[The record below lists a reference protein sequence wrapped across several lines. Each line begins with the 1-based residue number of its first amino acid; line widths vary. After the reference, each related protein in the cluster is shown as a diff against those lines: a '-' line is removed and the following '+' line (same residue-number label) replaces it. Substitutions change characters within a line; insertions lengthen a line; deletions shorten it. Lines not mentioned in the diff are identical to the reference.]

1 MEIQHLFH
9 IAPNVFVAGVLA
21 AVTQIASAAPIEY
34 RLSGTFGDD
43 ASSPPLEA
51 SQYPVPV
58 GTPIDITFTYDSSK
72 PDTVHFV
79 NPAFSNLQGTVGN
92 HHFSS
97 SQGYLNWAFMAATF
111 GTQPSTGNPSTD
123 LQGFT
128 ANGLTLTAFNQGFSG
143 IRNTGI
149 PPIVY
154 GPTLGFLY
162 FTSTTDGT
170 QHAYSIDGE
179 LLETVPVPSAAFLF
193 GSGLLGVASIARK
206 RKSI

>member
-34 RLSGTFGDD
+34 RLSGKLGDD
-43 ASSPPLEA
+43 ASSPPLDA

-58 GTPIDITFTYDSSK
+58 GTPINITFTYDPSK
-72 PDTVHFV
+72 PDTVNFV
-79 NPAFSNLQGTVGN
+79 NPAFSNLQGTIGN
-92 HHFSS
+92 YHFSS
-97 SQGYLNWAFMAATF
+97 SQGYFNWLFEEATF
-111 GTQPSTGNPSTD
+111 GTLPPNGNPSTD
-123 LQGFT
+123 LQVFT
-128 ANGLTLTAFNQGFSG
+128 ANGLTLIAFNQGFSG

-154 GPTLGFLY
+154 GPLLGFLH
-162 FTSTTDGT
+162 FASTTDGT
-170 QHAYSIDGE
+170 QHLFSIDGE
-179 LLETVPVPSAAFLF
+179 SLETVPVPSASFLF
-193 GSGLLGVASIARK
+193 GSGLLGVASIMRK